1 MNLFASRVAA
11 FSWPPRYQN
20 RNAPRPAMKTS
31 VMPRMTITR
40 RLTFGVLYTGVTL
53 RAAPL
58 GAQVSDWSQAGNRR
72 SRLRSFDD
80 GAAYLDPSGRI
91 ESESSFD
98 VGHRA
103 RGRGRGARV
112 RGIGLRLGPR
122 LFRRGPSRR
131 DDVHRRRAVHRQLH
145 LQR

>member
-20 RNAPRPAMKTS
+20 RNAARPAMKTS

-53 RAAPL
+53 RAAPR
-58 GAQVSDWSQAGNRR
+58 GAQVSDWSQAGNRS

-91 ESESSFD
+91 PSETSFD
-98 VGHRA
+98 AGHRA
-103 RGRGRGARV
+103 RGRGRAARA
-112 RGIGLRLGPR
+112 
-122 LFRRGPSRR
+122 RR
-131 DDVHRRRAVHRQLH
+131 DRVGLGAGLIRRRPSGRHDVHRRRAV
-145 LQR
+145 